1 MVDKVR
7 EAEAVQC
14 KGLEGLTEA
23 VARYYFKLLAYKDE
37 YEVARLY
44 TNGDF
49 MKKIEATFEGD
60 YTLRFHLAPP
70 MIAKPDPKTG
80 VISKRE
86 YGPAM
91 MNSFKLLAKL
101 KGLRGT
107 PFDIF
112 GRSADRKLE
121 RQLIV
126 EYEARLEELL
136 QKLNAGNHSV
146 AVELAS
152 LPEHIRGYG
161 PVKERHVE
169 QVRDREAELLQ
180 ELRGG
185 TAKEAAA

>member
-1 MVDKVR
+1 
-7 EAEAVQC
+7 
-14 KGLEGLTEA
+14 
-23 VARYYFKLLAYKDE
+23 
-37 YEVARLY
+37 
-44 TNGDF
+44 

-136 QKLNAGNHSV
+136 QKLNAGNHPV

-152 LPEHIRGYG
+152 LPDGLDNPFI
-161 PVKERHVE
+161 
-169 QVRDREAELLQ
+169 QL
-180 ELRGG
+180 
-185 TAKEAAA
+185 